1 MKRPLYNH
9 AILIICL
16 IFMGCGSPTSVTQQA
31 SSFDSSIVFS
41 PFPPVELD
49 SNATPAQLV
58 SFAWNEFLA
67 LNWKSSYSK
76 NNKRDYPDTSW
87 SYSSDKL
94 PFPDLVVWETYAH
107 RSELRPYSDKMLPF
121 DNPPHYSFGDQLYP
135 QNAQTSFKLFHNL
148 DENNEIGSC
157 DVFAHVNKYQQQY
170 QVLYQA
176 KVNRQE
182 YQYIYDNYPTKARL
196 LAATTHTTRLI
207 QDSVAAYYGTGAPC
221 DCPPGKNIL
230 CLPCGGSQGAGPGSI
245 EIKTAWRRL
254 TTEDDPSR
262 FFTRTV
268 ITYSLRGDSIIYVND
283 TYGLIGLH
291 IIHKTRNYP
300 AFVFATFEQVD
311 VEDANMGL
319 VTLNSKGNDS
329 GPLQTYKRLHP
340 ITDIAN
346 ESTKYVH
353 DQLKKRNPKSIWQY
367 YRLTGVQ
374 GKPTKDSSSLN
385 YFLAN
390 YVIESDS
397 TLANFHGGGIG
408 TPFNDSTNLL
418 YQGKRITMGGCQGCH
433 GVAQL
438 HASGDFSFLL
448 DTVGKPVYRPDIGL
462 TSSKLQLYIKAFRA
476 FSTAHKGST
485 K

>member
-1 MKRPLYNH
+1 MKQHLNIP
-9 AILIICL
+9 AILITGMTFLAC
-16 IFMGCGSPTSVTQQA
+16 CNPTPTTQQPTP
-31 SSFDSSIVFS
+31 FDSIIFN
-41 PFPPVELD
+41 PFPPIELD
-49 SNATPAQLV
+49 SNATPEQLV

-67 LNWKSSYSK
+67 LNWKSSYNS
-76 NNKRDYPDTSW
+76 NNKRDYPDTTW
-87 SYSSDKL
+87 SYASDSL

-107 RSELRPYSDKMLPF
+107 RTELRPYSDSMQPF

-135 QNAQTSFKLFHNL
+135 QNAQTSFTLFHNL

-157 DVFAHVNKYQQQY
+157 NVFAHVNKYQQQY

-196 LAATTHTTRLI
+196 LAATSRTHNLL
-207 QDSVAAYYGTGAPC
+207 QDSVAAYYATGAPC
-221 DCPPGKNIL
+221 DAPPGNNLL
-230 CLPCGGSQGAGPGSI
+230 CLPCGGSPGAGQGSM
-245 EIKTAWRRL
+245 EVKTAWRRL
-254 TTEDDPSR
+254 TAEDDPSR

-268 ITYSLRGDSIIYVND
+268 ITYTMQGDSIIYVND

-311 VEDANMGL
+311 VEQANMGL
-319 VTLNSKGNDS
+319 VLLNSKGTDS
-329 GPLQTYKRLHP
+329 GPLRADYKRLHP

-346 ESTKYVH
+346 ASTQYVH
-353 DQLKKRNPKSIWQY
+353 DQLKKQNPKSIWQY

-374 GKPTKDSSSLN
+374 GKPTNDSSSFN

-408 TPFNDSTNLL
+408 TPFNDSTNLV

-433 GVAQL
+433 GVAQQGL
-438 HASGDFSFLL
+438 GGDFSFLM
-448 DTVGKPVYRPDIGL
+448 DTVGKPVYKPDIGIAN
-462 TSSKLQLYIKAFRA
+462 SKLQRYIRALHAFNA
-476 FSTAHKGST
+476 VHKKSG